1 MRPSRTNPGK
11 VISALFVGG
20 FVGAALTSTALA
32 VIGAIPFLMTGRADG
47 ISGALGVG
55 LMSAPFSL
63 MIWMTGVVL
72 IGAPCWAVLHAFNIR
87 SPKAGALLGAILV
100 FVVTAGVL
108 LLLTSMERGAGLWFF
123 SGSLAAIGAIAGWA
137 AALTAYEKD
146 AAC

>member
-1 MRPSRTNPGK
+1 MTS
-11 VISALFVGG
+11 
-20 FVGAALTSTALA
+20 AALMA
-32 VIGAIPFLMTGRADG
+32 IGAVPFL
-47 ISGALGVG
+47 ISGQLAGIAAALGVG
-55 LMSAPFSL
+55 LMTAPFSL
-63 MIWMTGVVL
+63 IVWMAGVVL

-100 FVVTAGVL
+100 FVATTGVL
-108 LLLTSMERGAGLWFF
+108 LLLTSMEHGAGLWFF